1 MQFSFN
7 DFYINTVEKTAGKKT
22 LILNSA
28 STVSADEEI
37 DIINHK
43 YDNHP
48 SIRKIK
54 DDVSPFSQFS
64 LVLSYGTE
72 DTILRILLSLDISK
86 GAGYDTLAPKIIKL
100 AAPIIVT
107 PLTQIINLSIS
118 VSKYPDMMKEACI
131 TPVFK
136 KDDRLRKENFRPISI
151 LNTFSKVF
159 ERYILEQ
166 LTPFFNVTM
175 SQFLSAYRK
184 NFSCQN
190 VLLRLIEQWRQHL
203 DSNKIVGAVLM
214 DLSKA
219 FDCLSHELLIAKLEA

>member
-1 MQFSFN
+1 M
-7 DFYINTVEKTAGKKT
+7 
-22 LILNSA
+22 A
-28 STVSADEEI
+28 STVSVDEI
-37 DIINHK
+37 DIINSK
-43 YDNHP
+43 YDTHP

-54 DDVSPFSQFS
+54 ENVSPFSQFS
-64 LVLSYGTE
+64 LSYATE

-86 GAGYDTLAPKIIKL
+86 RAGYDTLRPKIIKL

-107 PLTQIINLSIS
+107 PLTKIINLSIS

-131 TPVFK
+131 TPMFK
-136 KDDRLRKENFRPISI
+136 KDDRLRKENYRPISI
-151 LNTFSKVF
+151 LNTVCKVF
-159 ERYILEQ
+159 ECYILEQ

-203 DSNKIVGAVLM
+203 DSNKVVGAVLM

-219 FDCLSHELLIAKLEA
+219 FDCLPMIY